1 MFMSEPTELDSG
13 TGAWVPGALTLSE
26 LHKIPLMCTTWTQ
39 CKVNKSKEISKVT
52 KFRDRT

>member
-1 MFMSEPTELDSG
+1 MSEPTELDSG